1 LIFAIIHDRGI
12 TNRPSV
18 AGLFKKT
25 FAIILDREGHE
36 PAIRGRTFQR
46 SLRSSMIAKIT
57 NRPSVPGLFQ
67 VKSGRPDAVALLL
80 QRRNAADGLG
90 AGAPQVYIDAI
101 AGGGVPPARF
111 LRGGVRN
118 CRWL

>member
-1 LIFAIIHDRGI
+1 
-12 TNRPSV
+12 
-18 AGLFKKT
+18 
-25 FAIILDREGHE
+25 
-36 PAIRGRTFQR
+36 
-46 SLRSSMIAKIT
+46 
-57 NRPSVPGLFQ
+57 
-67 VKSGRPDAVALLL
+67 VKSGRPDAAALLL

-90 AGAPQVYIDAI
+90 AGAPQVYIDVI

>member
-1 LIFAIIHDRGI
+1 M
-12 TNRPSV
+12 

-36 PAIRGRTFQR
+36 PAIRGRTFQKA
-46 SLRSSMIAKIT
+46 LRSSVIARVKD
-57 NRPSVPGLFQ
+57 RPSMSGLL
-67 VKSGRPDAVALLL
+67 KSGRPDEAALLL

-90 AGAPQVYIDAI
+90 AGAQQVYIDPI